1 MLSERK
7 ECDDKQTYLTV
18 ASGIAGLT
26 MTGVVIK
33 VIRTVPMD
41 TR

>member
-1 MLSERK
+1 MISESK
-7 ECDDKQTYLTV
+7 ECGDMQTYLTV

-26 MTGVVIK
+26 MTGVVIR